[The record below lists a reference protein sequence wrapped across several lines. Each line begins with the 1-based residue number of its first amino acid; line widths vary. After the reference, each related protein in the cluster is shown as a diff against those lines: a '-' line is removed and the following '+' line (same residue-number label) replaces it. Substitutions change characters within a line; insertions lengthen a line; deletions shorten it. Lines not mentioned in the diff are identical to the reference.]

1 MQKGALKMSK
11 IEMLKYQLEADR
23 CHIRS
28 KLFSAANW
36 LAEDL
41 VKLTK
46 QLMSGEG
53 YNSLGVVQGRGSEV
67 DRLCGELRQL
77 DDTIAR
83 LKVYLENEATN
94 S

>member
-1 MQKGALKMSK
+1 MSK
-11 IEMLKYQLEADR
+11 LEMLKCQLEAAR
-23 CHIRS
+23 CHTRS
-28 KLFSAANW
+28 KLLGAANW

-46 QLMSGEG
+46 QVMSGEG
-53 YNSLGVVQGRGSEV
+53 YNSLGVVQGRGSEI

-77 DDTIAR
+77 DDMIAR
-83 LKVYLENEATN
+83 LSIYLENEATN

>member
-1 MQKGALKMSK
+1 MMTKL
-11 IEMLKYQLEADR
+11 EMLKYQLEEDR
-23 CHIRS
+23 CHTRS
-28 KLFSAANW
+28 RLLGAANW

-46 QLMSGEG
+46 QVMSGEG
-53 YNSLGVVQGRGSEV
+53 YNSLGVVQGRGSEI

-77 DDTIAR
+77 DDMIAR
-83 LKVYLENEATN
+83 LSIYLENEATN

>member
-1 MQKGALKMSK
+1 MSK
-11 IEMLKYQLEADR
+11 LEMLKCQLEADR
-23 CHIRS
+23 CHTRS
-28 KLFSAANW
+28 KLLGAANW

-46 QLMSGEG
+46 QVMYGEG
-53 YNSLGVVQGRGSEV
+53 YNSLGVVQGRGSEI

-77 DDTIAR
+77 DDMIAR
-83 LKVYLENEATN
+83 LSIYLENEATN

>member
-1 MQKGALKMSK
+1 MSK
-11 IEMLKYQLEADR
+11 IEMLKCQLEADR
-23 CHIRS
+23 CHTRS
-28 KLFSAANW
+28 KLLGAANW

-46 QLMSGEG
+46 QVMSGEG
-53 YNSLGVVQGRGSEV
+53 YNSLGVVQGRGSEI

-77 DDTIAR
+77 DDMIAR
-83 LKVYLENEATN
+83 LSIYLENEATN